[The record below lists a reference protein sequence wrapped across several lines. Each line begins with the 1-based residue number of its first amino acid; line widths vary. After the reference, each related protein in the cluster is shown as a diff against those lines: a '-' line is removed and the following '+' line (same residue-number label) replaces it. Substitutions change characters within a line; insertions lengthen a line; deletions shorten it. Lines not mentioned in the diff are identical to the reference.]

1 MAIHQKF
8 SFGGGTIEMH
18 TAGANSP
25 GDPGQ
30 NPATLHDGGANVP
43 PSVVILGNSGK
54 QLRVDTP
61 LAGRI
66 TNPA

>member
-1 MAIHQKF
+1 MSRTDYKVALGSSTVEGHV
-8 SFGGGTIEMH
+8 GGTSGDS
-18 TAGANSP
+18 GANPVS
-25 GDPGQ
+25 
-30 NPATLHDGGANVP
+30 LHDGGANVP
-43 PSVVILGNSGK
+43 PSVVVTGNAGK